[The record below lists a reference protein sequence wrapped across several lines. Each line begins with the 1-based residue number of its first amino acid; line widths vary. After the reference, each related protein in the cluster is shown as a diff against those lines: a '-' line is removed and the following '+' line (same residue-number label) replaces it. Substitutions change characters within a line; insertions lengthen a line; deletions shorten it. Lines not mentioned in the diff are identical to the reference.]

1 MVAASRDAHF
11 ALTRAKYAA
20 GEKIT
25 SVILVATDR
34 ASARVRVRAENI
46 AGVEVRAFD
55 EVRSV
60 HWSPYDRV
68 GVVNADP

>member
-60 HWSPYDRV
+60 QWSPYDRV